1 MTTFNSGTGSTV
13 GSKSGVDL
21 KASNFGVKVPVGK
34 WTFVAQYTQS
44 ELSGNNLANSVWGED
59 EISQA
64 KYGMSAAYALSKRTT
79 IYGVVIGRS
88 GDQDEYFNR
97 KNEYNIGL
105 AHTF

>member
-1 MTTFNSGTGSTV
+1 
-13 GSKSGVDL
+13 
-21 KASNFGVKVPVGK
+21 
-34 WTFVAQYTQS
+34 VAQYTQS
-44 ELSGNNLANSVWGED
+44 ELSGSNLVGSAWADD

-79 IYGVVIGRS
+79 VYGVMIGRS